1 MGLFQGICTVA
12 LAGAELPLG
21 SILNLDKD
29 LLIQMAV
36 QAVNVLLLTAVLAFL
51 LYKPVK
57 QFMAQRK
64 ERIAA
69 EIEAAQ
75 KDRAEALELKEQYE
89 RMIADIETEREE
101 ILHAA
106 YKKAMERSDQMLF
119 AARREA
125 ENIYQRALS
134 ELEIEKE
141 NVADEMKRQIIE
153 IAALMAGRFV
163 EVSIDRE
170 TQDRL
175 IAEALAE
182 WEES

>member
-1 MGLFQGICTVA
+1 MFQLCTIA
-12 LAGAELPLG
+12 LTGAELPPG
-21 SILNLDKD
+21 SILSLDKK
-29 LLIQMAV
+29 LLVEMLVYII
-36 QAVNVLLLTAVLAFL
+36 NISLLTGVLAFL

-57 QFMAQRK
+57 KFMAQRK

-75 KDRAEALELKEQYE
+75 KDREEALELKEQYE
-89 RMIADIETEREE
+89 SLIADIETEREE
-101 ILHAA
+101 SLHAA

-125 ENIYQRALS
+125 ENVYNRALA
-134 ELEIEKE
+134 ELKMEKE
-141 NVADEMKRQIIE
+141 NMADEMKRQMIE
-153 IAALMAGRFV
+153 IAAMMAGRFV
-163 EVSIDRE
+163 EVSVDRE